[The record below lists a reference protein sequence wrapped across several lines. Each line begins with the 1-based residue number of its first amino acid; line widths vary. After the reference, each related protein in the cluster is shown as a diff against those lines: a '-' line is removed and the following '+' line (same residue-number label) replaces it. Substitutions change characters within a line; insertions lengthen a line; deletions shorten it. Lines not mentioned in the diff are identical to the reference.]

1 MIFTISFAEN
11 FEIKTESYINDI
23 PFKTEVIAARA
34 LYEQAV
40 SVDFSIIAEEYID
53 DIPFNTEY
61 IVKEYLSNKA
71 FAEVFAVE
79 EESYIDDIPFN
90 TVQIALNHSV
100 KLFKLLTDNQTLT
113 GLY

>member
-23 PFKTEVIAARA
+23 PFK
-34 LYEQAV
+34 
-40 SVDFSIIAEEYID
+40 
-53 DIPFNTEY
+53 TEY